1 VPADRR
7 PPGAPARPGTRRGTR
22 RAAADA
28 SSPLERMWALVL
40 RRFRDHVHSDNPTKG
55 DDERT

>member
-1 VPADRR
+1 MPADRR
-7 PPGAPARPGTRRGTR
+7 PPGAPARRGTR
-22 RAAADA
+22 RAAAAA

>member
-7 PPGAPARPGTRRGTR
+7 PPGAPARRRR
-22 RAAADA
+22 RHAAADA
-28 SSPLERMWALVL
+28 DLSPRPLERMWALVL
-40 RRFRDHVHSDNPTKG
+40 RRFRDHVHSNNPTKD